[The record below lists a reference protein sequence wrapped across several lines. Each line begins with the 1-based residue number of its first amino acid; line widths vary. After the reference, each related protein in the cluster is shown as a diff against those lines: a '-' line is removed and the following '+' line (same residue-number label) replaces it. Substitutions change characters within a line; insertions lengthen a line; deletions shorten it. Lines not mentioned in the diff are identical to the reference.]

1 MKGFPSQMLGF
12 PHPDVDFHALIR
24 DNCDNTVDV
33 PEPPPEDNIQASRH
47 YPIQAQR
54 SGVLS
59 HQPYNTYAPRTT
71 FLQLRTARVHRSV
84 FKASQ
89 LLKMSKEEQML
100 ATTSSNLLDNMI
112 DDMIHKVDPAIMME
126 SEDKIKV

>member
-1 MKGFPSQMLGF
+1 
-12 PHPDVDFHALIR
+12 
-24 DNCDNTVDV
+24 
-33 PEPPPEDNIQASRH
+33 
-47 YPIQAQR
+47 
-54 SGVLS
+54 
-59 HQPYNTYAPRTT
+59 
-71 FLQLRTARVHRSV
+71 V